1 MAVALR
7 GSSAAAVTA
16 GILLLS
22 RSRRLGQRIEVQVI
36 GDGEDVAAVE
46 GPAIV
51 HSPVLAGCGVG
62 RVLGSG
68 ALVIVPG
75 PATDPLATSLES
87 GGTGGWFIVDRA
99 GGGQHAATQAFVK
112 LCRSPVTEARDLG
125 RLLRQALSA
134 LGCTAEPALLDLLFA
149 SPVSPLERLAIGLRA
164 GRAMTGSTGEP
175 LTRILAGRED
185 EMPDPLP
192 SPCQPADLLVAQEDG
207 RMLALLDRLALGV
220 RDSVE
225 DWINGVVDLD
235 TDDYEALLCG
245 LAEVGSHLV
254 TLPRSG
260 TLPPLDAAMD
270 AVAVGLG
277 AGLGATRGQSDANR
291 SLVDMFSFLGGR
303 FVDEASFPLDV
314 PGDEPPK
321 DRLARWAWLCR
332 SVQTAETTAENLW
345 RQVVDPP
352 Q

>member
-1 MAVALR
+1 MDVALR

-22 RSRRLGQRIEVQVI
+22 RSRRLGQRIEVEVV
-36 GDGEDVAAVE
+36 GDIDDVACVS

-62 RVLGSG
+62 RDLGQG

-75 PATDPLATSLES
+75 PAAEPLATSLES
-87 GGTGGWFIVDRA
+87 GGSDGWFLLDRA
-99 GGGQHAATQAFVK
+99 GGGRHPATQGFVS
-112 LCRSPVTEARDLG
+112 LCRSPEPEARILG
-125 RLLRQALSA
+125 RSLRQALNA
-134 LGCTAEPALLDLLFA
+134 LGCTPEPALLDLLFA

-164 GRAMTGSTGEP
+164 GRAMTGSAGEP
-175 LTRILAGRED
+175 LTRILGKQGS

-192 SPCQPADLLVAQEDG
+192 SPCDAAILALAHEDG
-207 RMLALLDRLALGV
+207 RFTAILDRLALGV
-220 RDSVE
+220 RDGVE
-225 DWINGVVDLD
+225 DWVAGMASLEDD
-235 TDDYEALLCG
+235 TYTALLCS
-245 LAEVGSHLV
+245 LAEVGSHLI
-254 TLPRSG
+254 TLPQSG
-260 TLPPLDAAMD
+260 MLPPLDAAMD

-291 SLVDMFSFLGGR
+291 SLVEMFSFLGGR
-303 FVDEASFPLDV
+303 FVPSASYPIDV
-314 PGDEPPK
+314 PGGEPPAG
-321 DRLARWAWLCR
+321 RLERWAWLCN
-332 SVQTAETTAENLW
+332 SVSTAETTADTLW